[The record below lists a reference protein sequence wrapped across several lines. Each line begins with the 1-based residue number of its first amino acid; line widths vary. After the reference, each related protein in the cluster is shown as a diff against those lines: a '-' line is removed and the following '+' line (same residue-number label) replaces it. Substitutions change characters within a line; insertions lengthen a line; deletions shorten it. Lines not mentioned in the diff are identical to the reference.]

1 MSSTDHPVSKNKET
15 KLILIIDNYDSFTYN
30 LVQYVGALTDVAV
43 VKNDDD
49 SLENMAEKADA
60 LIFSPGPG
68 WPADAGKMET
78 LIQQFSGQ
86 KPILGI
92 CLGFQAIVEVFGG
105 KLRLAHQVM
114 HGKNSQVRQT
124 SGNLLFNHLPSKFL
138 VMRYHSIVMDEAV
151 ALPDFAIT
159 AVATDDGEIM
169 AIENEKE
176 QIYGL
181 QFHPESIGT
190 LDGMT
195 MIENFVNQVNENKE
209 SSNEK

>member
-1 MSSTDHPVSKNKET
+1 M
-15 KLILIIDNYDSFTYN
+15 ILIIDNYDSFTYN
-30 LVQYVGALTDVAV
+30 LVQYVGALTDVSV

-78 LIQQFSGQ
+78 LIQQFAGQ

>member
-1 MSSTDHPVSKNKET
+1 M
-15 KLILIIDNYDSFTYN
+15 ILIIDNYDSFTYN
-30 LVQYVGALTDVAV
+30 LVQYVGVLTDVAV

-49 SLENMAEKADA
+49 SLEDMAEKADA

-68 WPADAGKMET
+68 WPADAGKMEAM
-78 LIQQFSGQ
+78 IQKFAGQ

-124 SGNLLFNHLPSKFL
+124 SGNSIFKQLPSKFL
-138 VMRYHSIVMDEAV
+138 VMRFHSIVMDEAV

-159 AVATDDGEIM
+159 ALAMDDGEIM

-195 MIENFVNQVNENKE
+195 MIENFVNQVKANKE
-209 SSNEK
+209 

>member
-78 LIQQFSGQ
+78 LIQQFAGQ

>member
-49 SLENMAEKADA
+49 SLENRAKKADA

-78 LIQQFSGQ
+78 LIQQFAGQ

-105 KLRLAHQVM
+105 KLRLAHHVM

-124 SGNLLFNHLPSKFL
+124 SGNLLFNKLSSKFI

-159 AVATDDGEIM
+159 AVATEDGEIM

>member
-43 VKNDDD
+43 VKNDDY
-49 SLENMAEKADA
+49 SLGNRAEKADA

-78 LIQQFSGQ
+78 LIQQFAGQ

-105 KLRLAHQVM
+105 ELRLAHHVM

-124 SGNLLFNHLPSKFL
+124 SGNLLFNKLSSKFL

>member
-1 MSSTDHPVSKNKET
+1 M
-15 KLILIIDNYDSFTYN
+15 ILIIDNYDSFTYN

-78 LIQQFSGQ
+78 LIQQFAGQ

-105 KLRLAHQVM
+105 KLRLAHLVM

-124 SGNLLFNHLPSKFL
+124 SGNFLFNHLPSKFL
-138 VMRYHSIVMDEAV
+138 VMRYHSIVVED
-151 ALPDFAIT
+151 LPETFRAT
-159 AVATDDGEIM
+159 ARTNDDQEIM
-169 AIENEKE
+169 AIQHETLP
-176 QIYGL
+176 IYGL

-190 LDGMT
+190 PDGLK
-195 MIENFVNQVNENKE
+195 MIENFVRLVKG
-209 SSNEK
+209 

>member
-105 KLRLAHQVM
+105 KLRLAHHVM

-124 SGNLLFNHLPSKFL
+124 SGNLLFNKLPSKFL

>member
-1 MSSTDHPVSKNKET
+1 M
-15 KLILIIDNYDSFTYN
+15 ILIIDNYDSFTYN

-78 LIQQFSGQ
+78 LIQQFAGK

-105 KLRLAHQVM
+105 KLRLARSPAVRHQSVFCP
-114 HGKNSQVRQT
+114 GT
-124 SGNLLFNHLPSKFL
+124 
-138 VMRYHSIVMDEAV
+138 
-151 ALPDFAIT
+151 ALPLRRSPRWLSPWPYAYRT
-159 AVATDDGEIM
+159 
-169 AIENEKE
+169 
-176 QIYGL
+176 
-181 QFHPESIGT
+181 
-190 LDGMT
+190 
-195 MIENFVNQVNENKE
+195 
-209 SSNEK
+209 

>member
-43 VKNDDD
+43 VKNDDY
-49 SLENMAEKADA
+49 SLGNRAEKADA

-78 LIQQFSGQ
+78 LIQQFAGQ

-151 ALPDFAIT
+151 ALTDFAIT

-209 SSNEK
+209 PSNEK

>member
-1 MSSTDHPVSKNKET
+1 M
-15 KLILIIDNYDSFTYN
+15 ILIIDNYDSFTYN
-30 LVQYVGALTDVAV
+30 LVQYVGALSEVAV
-43 VKNDDD
+43 VRNDDEQ
-49 SLENMAEKADA
+49 LYEMAQKAEA

-68 WPADAGKMET
+68 WPADAGKMEA
-78 LIQQFSGQ
+78 LIREFAGQ

-124 SGNLLFNHLPSKFL
+124 SGNLLFGQLPSKFL
-138 VMRYHSIVMDEAV
+138 VMRYHSIVMDENV

-159 AVATDDGEIM
+159 AVANDDGEIM
-169 AIENEKE
+169 AIENERE

-190 LDGMT
+190 LDGMV
-195 MIENFVNQVNENKE
+195 MIENFVKHVKANGVK
-209 SSNEK
+209 

>member
-30 LVQYVGALTDVAV
+30 LVQYVGALTDVTV
-43 VKNDDD
+43 VKNNDDF
-49 SLENMAEKADA
+49 LEDRAEAADA

-78 LIQQFSGQ
+78 LIQQFAGQ

-169 AIENEKE
+169 AIEK
-176 QIYGL
+176 
-181 QFHPESIGT
+181 
-190 LDGMT
+190 
-195 MIENFVNQVNENKE
+195 
-209 SSNEK
+209 

>member
-49 SLENMAEKADA
+49 SLENRAEKADA

-78 LIQQFSGQ
+78 LIQQFAGQ

-105 KLRLAHQVM
+105 ELRLAHHVM

-124 SGNLLFNHLPSKFL
+124 SGNLLFNKLSSKFL

>member
-1 MSSTDHPVSKNKET
+1 
-15 KLILIIDNYDSFTYN
+15 LILIIDNYDSFTYN

-78 LIQQFSGQ
+78 LIQQFAGQ
-86 KPILGI
+86 KQILGI

>member
-1 MSSTDHPVSKNKET
+1 M
-15 KLILIIDNYDSFTYN
+15 ILIIDNYDSFTYN

-78 LIQQFSGQ
+78 LIQQFAGQ

-124 SGNLLFNHLPSKFL
+124 SGNLLFNKLSSKFL

-209 SSNEK
+209 SSNEKMNLKK